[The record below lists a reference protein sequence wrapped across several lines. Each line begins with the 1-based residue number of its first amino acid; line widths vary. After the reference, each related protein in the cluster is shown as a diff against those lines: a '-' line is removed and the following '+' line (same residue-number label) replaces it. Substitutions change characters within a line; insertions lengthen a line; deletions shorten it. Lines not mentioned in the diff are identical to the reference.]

1 MDLEEIFTKV
11 QETIVDQLAVEP
23 EEVTMV
29 ALFLEDLGADSFYR
43 VEFAE
48 AIEDLFAIR
57 IPDEDL
63 ETLQTVGDAVRYIKH
78 RLEE

>member
-1 MDLEEIFTKV
+1 MDPDEIFAKV

-23 EEVTMV
+23 DEVTMT
-29 ALFLEDLGADSFYR
+29 ASFFEDLGADSFYR

-63 ETLQTVGDAVRYIKH
+63 EALSTVGDAVRYIKH

>member
-1 MDLEEIFTKV
+1 
-11 QETIVDQLAVEP
+11 
-23 EEVTMV
+23 
-29 ALFLEDLGADSFYR
+29 

-63 ETLQTVGDAVRYIKH
+63 ETLETVGDAVRYIKH